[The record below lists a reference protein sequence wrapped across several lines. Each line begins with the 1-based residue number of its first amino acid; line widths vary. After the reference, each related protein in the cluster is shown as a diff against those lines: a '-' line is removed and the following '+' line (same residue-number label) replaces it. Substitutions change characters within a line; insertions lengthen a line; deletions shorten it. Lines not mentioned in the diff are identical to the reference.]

1 MKKNYHIFFILSYIL
16 FFLFVVETA
25 KATDH
30 NILPRFPEI
39 VIEKSYSQFFKVK
52 DCQAK
57 ATIENDIAVTSLK
70 AVLANVS
77 DKEVASSVKFR
88 ILYPSSLSKISINVN
103 GKSFK
108 YDPENPR
115 YSFSLKPNEEIIF
128 EMNANVYIN
137 YSIDAVR
144 KAIKRKE
151 EEEKSGVKD
160 ARSAKE
166 KGKDIANSFLRFFK
180 SNDRYG
186 KRFQIGSLVSKW
198 GLFPVDFEK
207 INVEIRVPENF
218 TVITSFESVWQDV
231 KKSKKSLVY
240 KTSDIDNYS
249 DAIFLP
255 ESDKEEHLKTMEIL
269 KSDIFKR

>member
-1 MKKNYHIFFILSYIL
+1 MRKLYYISFILSCL
-16 FFLFVVETA
+16 LCFVLVAETA

-57 ATIENDIAVTSLK
+57 ASIENDVAVTSLK
-70 AVLANVS
+70 AVLANIS
-77 DKEVASSVKFR
+77 DKEIASSVKFR
-88 ILYPSSLSKISINVN
+88 VLYPTSMSKISINVN
-103 GKSFK
+103 GKSLK

-115 YSFSLKPNEEIIF
+115 YSFSLKPNEEIKF

-151 EEEKSGVKD
+151 EEEKAGVRD
-160 ARSAKE
+160 AKSVKE
-166 KGKDIANSFLRFFK
+166 KGQDIANSFMRFFK

-186 KRFQIGSLVSKW
+186 KRFQIGSLISKW

-207 INVEIRVPENF
+207 INVEIKVPENF
-218 TVITSFESVWQDV
+218 TVITSYENSWQDA
-231 KKSKKSLVY
+231 KKGKKVITY
-240 KTSDIDNYS
+240 KTADTDNYS

-255 ESDKEEHLKTMEIL
+255 ESDKEEQLATMKIL
-269 KSDIFKR
+269 KSELLKR

>member
-218 TVITSFESVWQDV
+218 TVITSFESAWQDV
-231 KKSKKSLVY
+231 RKSKKSLIY

-269 KSDIFKR
+269 KSDYFKR

>member
-1 MKKNYHIFFILSYIL
+1 MKRVYHIFFILSCIL
-16 FFLFVVETA
+16 CFLFATVTA

-57 ATIENDIAVTSLK
+57 ASIENDIAVTSLK

-88 ILYPSSLSKISINVN
+88 ILYPSSVSKITINVN

-115 YSFSLKPNEEIIF
+115 YSFSLKPNEEIKF

-144 KAIKRKE
+144 RAIKRKE
-151 EEEKSGVKD
+151 EEEKAGVKD
-160 ARSAKE
+160 ARSVKE
-166 KGKDIANSFLRFFK
+166 KGQDIANSFLRFFK

-186 KRFQIGSLVSKW
+186 KRFQIGSLISKW

-207 INVEIRVPENF
+207 INVEIKVPENF
-218 TVITSFESVWQDV
+218 TVITSSESAWQDV
-231 KKSKKSLVY
+231 KKAKRILTY
-240 KTSDIDNYS
+240 KTSDTENYS

-255 ESDKEEHLKTMEIL
+255 EADKEEQLKTMEIL
-269 KSDIFKR
+269 KSDYFKR